1 MFKFSWNSTSLNFK
15 TGIINNYTLFTLKAV
30 LVQTKYYICGHP
42 HQRGWSNL
50 IPMHCRKEKNRGC
63 VSEEQG
69 HAILFMDRLL
79 QKGTCNALNQCMFIY
94 KTDNPQNRFELLS
107 GNQNLSSQKKRKQRR
122 GDKIGSILWNSSW
135 KPCFSKGNTESL
147 TNAMAHESLSTCQ
160 TNHSSKNPS
169 PNWDC
174 EYICIFST
182 LRED

>member
-1 MFKFSWNSTSLNFK
+1 MKQCYS
-15 TGIINNYTLFTLKAV
+15 YV
-30 LVQTKYYICGHP
+30 LQ
-42 HQRGWSNL
+42 
-50 IPMHCRKEKNRGC
+50 KEKEQR
-63 VSEEQG
+63 VSQKAG
-69 HAILFMDRLL
+69 MCPSLHDSSL
-79 QKGTCNALNQCMFIY
+79 QKGKCSGLDQCMFIKWE
-94 KTDNPQNRFELLS
+94 KTHKTISNYLVEIKIFHHRNK
-107 GNQNLSSQKKRKQRR
+107 GKQRR
-122 GDKIGSILWNSSW
+122 GDKIGNTLWNSSW